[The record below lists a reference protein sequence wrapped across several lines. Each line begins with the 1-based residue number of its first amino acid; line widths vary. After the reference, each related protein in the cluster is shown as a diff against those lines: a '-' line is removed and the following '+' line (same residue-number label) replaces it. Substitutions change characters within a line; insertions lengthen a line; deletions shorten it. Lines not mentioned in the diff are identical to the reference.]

1 MEEIRPGIYVDG
13 AHNIDGIEAFLDS
26 VKGIDAD
33 GRKILLFGVVS
44 DKQYL
49 SIVDKILLSGQF
61 DAIYVATLETS
72 RSVSASEL
80 KGAFEHGKEEF
91 GIFGLPIKYY
101 SNVRDALT
109 DIITIRKSGDI
120 VFAAGSLYLTGEI
133 KAMM

>member
-72 RSVSASEL
+72 RSVSVSEL